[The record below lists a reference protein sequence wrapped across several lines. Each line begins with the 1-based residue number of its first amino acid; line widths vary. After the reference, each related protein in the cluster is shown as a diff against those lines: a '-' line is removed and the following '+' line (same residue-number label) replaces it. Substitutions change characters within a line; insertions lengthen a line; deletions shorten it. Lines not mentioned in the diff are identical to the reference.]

1 MPAQANNEIETLLA
15 PMVKKTLYVAISRA
29 ISTSEDML
37 PFVAEHLRYMNELER
52 RGVLFGSGPFV
63 QPGVI
68 VGDGLTILRADSIEG
83 ARLLMEEEP
92 LIKRG
97 MRTFDLR
104 QWELR
109 EGSISVNL
117 HLSRSA
123 FELL

>member
-83 ARLLMEEEP
+83 AHLLMEEEP

-97 MRTFDLR
+97 MRKYDLR

-109 EGSISVNL
+109 EGFISVNL

-123 FELL
+123 FELV

>member
-83 ARLLMEEEP
+83 AHLLMEEEP